1 MPCMNLFPLKQ
12 VPILFNLPEGQL
24 QELAKRMQTLSVA
37 AGEVIFKTGD
47 PGGAQAFLPPQCHY
61 STASYLHTSFSRL
74 FLTHTLHSNSQLCQK
89 QP

>member
-1 MPCMNLFPLKQ
+1 MFPPEQ

-47 PGGAQAFLPPQCHY
+47 PGGAHASLPKSPLSCLPAQKPTFSCI
-61 STASYLHTSFSRL
+61 SALALHGCL
-74 FLTHTLHSNSQLCQK
+74 
-89 QP
+89 